1 MDWSAGVLACIRP
14 ARFSQP
20 RRLRSSQMLQ
30 LAQSSGSDYNASLS
44 NDLKLVAQ
52 SRRRRIAKAQVN
64 NLLYIRVGEES
75 SKLANE
81 QFDVTVIGSGPGGYV
96 AAVRAGQ
103 LGLKVAIV
111 EKDKRLGGTCTL
123 RGCIP
128 TKQLLMSAHI
138 YEQMQHAAD
147 FGVQA
152 SGIQL
157 AFADVQKRKDKVVM
171 KNSKG
176 IEYLMKKNKATVFKG
191 TGKLSL
197 PGKVEVTDAEG
208 NKQTIQTKNI
218 IIATGSVVRPIPG
231 FETDGV
237 HVVNSDHI
245 LELKDVPKSLIVMG
259 SGAVGVEFASVYS
272 RFGAETT
279 IVELL
284 PRLVPLEDEEVSKEL
299 ERSFRKRGIKSQ
311 VDTKLE
317 KLEKTETG
325 VRVTGKTGKGEAVTL
340 EAEMLLV
347 AVGRMPYTQGLG
359 LEGTKIKV
367 DRGFIAV
374 DEYQQTAEKGV
385 YAIGDV
391 VPTPLLAH
399 LASKEGIVAVEHM
412 AGKKDVRPINLRL
425 VPNCTYCDPEVASV
439 GLTEAKAK
447 ELGYDVKV
455 GKFPFS
461 ASGKAR
467 IIGEEEGFV
476 KIVAEKKYD
485 EVLGV
490 HIIGP
495 HATELIAEAC
505 VAMQLETTADE
516 LGRTMHA
523 HPTVSEAVME
533 AAEGVHDMAV
543 HI

>member
-1 MDWSAGVLACIRP
+1 MSP
-14 ARFSQP
+14 H
-20 RRLRSSQMLQ
+20 
-30 LAQSSGSDYNASLS
+30 SLS
-44 NDLKLVAQ
+44 LT
-52 SRRRRIAKAQVN
+52 VN
-64 NLLYIRVGEES
+64 EREQER
-75 SKLANE
+75 LANE
-81 QFDVTVIGSGPGGYV
+81 QFDVTIIGAGPGGYV
-96 AAVRAGQ
+96 AAIRAAQ
-103 LGLKVAIV
+103 LGLKVALV
-111 EKDKRLGGTCTL
+111 EKDKRLGGTCGL

-171 KNSKG
+171 KNAKG
-176 IEYLMKKNKATVFKG
+176 VEYLMKKNKVTVLKG
-191 TGKLSL
+191 TGRLAL
-197 PGKVEVTDAEG
+197 PGKVEVTGEDGKKE
-208 NKQTIQTKNI
+208 TIQTKNI

-231 FETDGV
+231 FETDGKQ
-237 HVVNSDHI
+237 VVNSDHI
-245 LELKDVPKSLIVMG
+245 LELTEVPKSLIVMG
-259 SGAVGVEFASVYS
+259 CGAVGVEFASVYS
-272 RFGAETT
+272 RFGADTT

-311 VDTKLE
+311 VDTKIE
-317 KLEKTETG
+317 KMEKSEKG
-325 VRVTGKTGKGEAVTL
+325 VIVTGKTSKGEAVKL
-340 EAEMLLV
+340 EAEMLLT
-347 AVGRMPYTQGLG
+347 AVGRMPYTEGLG
-359 LEGTKIKV
+359 LEKTKIKV
-367 DRGFIAV
+367 EKGFIQT

-399 LASKEGIVAVEHM
+399 LASKEGIVAVEHL
-412 AGKKDVRPINLRL
+412 AGQKNVQPINLRL
-425 VPNCTYCDPEVASV
+425 VPSCTYCDPEIGSV
-439 GLTEAKAK
+439 GLTEAKAR

-476 KIVAEKKYD
+476 KIVSESKYD

-495 HATELIAEAC
+495 HATEILAEAC
-505 VAMQLETTADE
+505 VAMQLETTAEE
-516 LGRTMHA
+516 LRRTIHA

-533 AAEGVHDMAV
+533 AAEDVHKLAI
-543 HI
+543 HF

>member
-1 MDWSAGVLACIRP
+1 
-14 ARFSQP
+14 
-20 RRLRSSQMLQ
+20 
-30 LAQSSGSDYNASLS
+30 
-44 NDLKLVAQ
+44 
-52 SRRRRIAKAQVN
+52 
-64 NLLYIRVGEES
+64 
-75 SKLANE
+75 LANE
-81 QFDVTVIGSGPGGYV
+81 QFDVTIIGSGPGGYV

-103 LGLKVAIV
+103 LGLKAAIV
-111 EKDKRLGGTCTL
+111 EKDTRLGGTCTL

-128 TKQLLMSAHI
+128 TKQMLMSAHVF
-138 YEQMQHAAD
+138 EQMKHAAD

-152 SGIQL
+152 SEIQL
-157 AFADVQKRKDKVVM
+157 AFADVQKRKDKVVT

-176 IEYLMKKNKATVFKG
+176 IEFLMKKNKVTVLKG

-197 PGKVEVTDAEG
+197 PGKVEVTGDDG
-208 NKQTIQTKNI
+208 KKQTIQTKAI
-218 IIATGSVVRPIPG
+218 IIATGSVVRPIPD
-231 FETDGV
+231 FDTDGD

-245 LELKDVPKSLIVMG
+245 LELKDSPKSLIVMG
-259 SGAVGVEFASVYS
+259 AGAVGVEFASVYS

-299 ERSFRKRGIKSQ
+299 ERSLRKRGVKSQ

-317 KLEKTETG
+317 KLEKTDKV
-325 VRVTGKTGKGEAVTL
+325 VRVTGKTSKGDPVSL

-347 AVGRMPYTQGLG
+347 AVGRMPYTSGLG

-367 DRGFIAV
+367 EKGFIQV
-374 DEYQQTAEKGV
+374 NEYMQTAEPGV

-399 LASKEGIVAVEHM
+399 LASKEGIVAVEHI
-412 AGKKDVRPINLRL
+412 AGQKDVRPINLRL
-425 VPNCTYCDPEVASV
+425 VPNCTYCDPEIASV
-439 GLTEAKAK
+439 GLTEAKGR
-447 ELGYDVKV
+447 ELGYKVKV

-467 IIGEEEGFV
+467 ILGEEEGFV
-476 KIVAEKKYD
+476 KIVSEEKYD
-485 EVLGV
+485 EILGV

-505 VAMQLETTADE
+505 VAMQLESTAEE

-523 HPTVSEAVME
+523 HPTVAEAVME
-533 AAEGVHDMAV
+533 AAEGVHGQAI

>member
-1 MDWSAGVLACIRP
+1 MST
-14 ARFSQP
+14 
-20 RRLRSSQMLQ
+20 
-30 LAQSSGSDYNASLS
+30 
-44 NDLKLVAQ
+44 
-52 SRRRRIAKAQVN
+52 
-64 NLLYIRVGEES
+64 
-75 SKLANE
+75 E
-81 QFDVTVIGSGPGGYV
+81 QFDVTIIGSGPGGYV
-96 AAVRAGQ
+96 AAIRAAQ
-103 LGLKVAIV
+103 LGLKTAIV

-128 TKQLLMSAHI
+128 TKQLLMSAHV

-147 FGVQA
+147 FGVEA

-157 AFADVQKRKDKVVM
+157 AFANVQKRKDKVVM

-176 IEYLMKKNKATVFKG
+176 IEYLMKKNKITTFSG
-191 TGKLSL
+191 TGKLAL
-197 PGKVEVTDAEG
+197 PGKVEVTSADGKKE
-208 NKQTIQTKNI
+208 TINTKNI
-218 IIATGSVVRPIPG
+218 VLATGSVVRPIPG
-231 FETDGV
+231 FETDGA

-245 LELKDVPKSLIVMG
+245 LELKEVPKSLIVMG
-259 SGAVGVEFASVYS
+259 AGAVGVEFASVYS

-279 IVELL
+279 IVELM
-284 PRLVPLEDEEVSKEL
+284 PRLVPLEDEEVSKDL
-299 ERSFRKRGIKSQ
+299 EKSFRKRGIKSQ

-317 KLEKTETG
+317 KLEKTDSG
-325 VRVTGKTGKGEAVTL
+325 VVVTGRTSKGEAVRL

-347 AVGRMPYTQGLG
+347 AVGRMPYTEGLG
-359 LEGTKIKV
+359 LEGTKVKLEK
-367 DRGFIAV
+367 GAV
-374 DEYQQTAEKGV
+374 QIDEFQQTGEKGV
-385 YAIGDV
+385 YAIGDI
-391 VPTPLLAH
+391 VPTPWLAH

-412 AGKKDVRPINLRL
+412 AGHKDVRPINLRL

-447 ELGYDVKV
+447 EMGFDVKL

-467 IIGEEEGFV
+467 ILGEEEGFV
-476 KIVAEKKYD
+476 KIVSEAMYD
-485 EVLGV
+485 EILGV

-505 VAMQLETTADE
+505 VAMQLESTADE

-523 HPTVSEAVME
+523 HPTVSEAIME
-533 AAEGVHDMAV
+533 AAEGVHGLTI

>member
-1 MDWSAGVLACIRP
+1 MAI
-14 ARFSQP
+14 
-20 RRLRSSQMLQ
+20 
-30 LAQSSGSDYNASLS
+30 
-44 NDLKLVAQ
+44 
-52 SRRRRIAKAQVN
+52 
-64 NLLYIRVGEES
+64 
-75 SKLANE
+75 
-81 QFDVTVIGSGPGGYV
+81 IGSGPGGYV
-96 AAVRAGQ
+96 AAIRAGQ
-103 LGLKVAIV
+103 LGLKAAII

-128 TKQLLMSAHI
+128 TKQLLQSAHV

-152 SGIQL
+152 TGIQL

-176 IEYLMKKNKATVFKG
+176 IEYLMKKNTITVFKG
-191 TGKLSL
+191 TGKLAL
-197 PGKVEVTDAEG
+197 PGKVEVTAEDG
-208 NKQTIQTKNI
+208 TKQTISAKSV

-231 FETDGV
+231 FETDGDK
-237 HVVNSDHI
+237 VVSSDHI

-259 SGAVGVEFASVYS
+259 AGAVGVEFASVYS
-272 RFGAETT
+272 RFGTETT
-279 IVELL
+279 IVELM

-299 ERSFRKRGIKSQ
+299 ERALRKRGVKCQ

-317 KLEKTETG
+317 KPEQTATG
-325 VRVTGKTGKGEAVTL
+325 IRVTGKTSKGDPVSIEA
-340 EAEMLLV
+340 AMLLV

-367 DRGFIAV
+367 DRGFIQV
-374 DEYQQTAEKGV
+374 DEFQQTGEPGV

-399 LASKEGIVAVEHM
+399 LASKEGIVAVEHL
-412 AGKKDVRPINLRL
+412 AKQKNVRPINLRL

-447 ELGYDVKV
+447 ELGYEVKV

-476 KIVAEKKYD
+476 KMVADKKYD
-485 EVLGV
+485 EILGV

-505 VAMQLETTADE
+505 VAMQFESTAEE

-523 HPTVSEAVME
+523 HPTISETIME
-533 AAEGVHDMAV
+533 AAEGVHGLAI

>member
-1 MDWSAGVLACIRP
+1 M
-14 ARFSQP
+14 
-20 RRLRSSQMLQ
+20 
-30 LAQSSGSDYNASLS
+30 
-44 NDLKLVAQ
+44 
-52 SRRRRIAKAQVN
+52 
-64 NLLYIRVGEES
+64 
-75 SKLANE
+75 ANE
-81 QFDVTVIGSGPGGYV
+81 QFDVTIIGSGPGGYV
-96 AAVRAGQ
+96 AAIRAGQ

-111 EKDKRLGGTCTL
+111 EKDSRLGGTCTL

-128 TKQLLMSAHI
+128 TKQMLMSAHI

-157 AFADVQKRKDKVVM
+157 AFADVQKRKEKVVL

-176 IEYLMKKNKATVFKG
+176 IEYLMKKNKVTVFKG
-191 TGKLSL
+191 TGKLAL

-208 NKQTIQTKNI
+208 KKQTLETKNI

-231 FETDGV
+231 FETDGK

-259 SGAVGVEFASVYS
+259 CGAVGVEFASVYS
-272 RFGAETT
+272 RFGADTT

-299 ERSFRKRGIKSQ
+299 ERSFRKRGIKSL

-325 VRVTGKTGKGEAVTL
+325 VRVTGKNGKGETVTL
-340 EAEMLLV
+340 ESEMLLV
-347 AVGRMPYTQGLG
+347 AVGRMPYTEGLG
-359 LEGTKIKV
+359 LLGTKIKV
-367 DRGFIAV
+367 DRGFIQV
-374 DEYQQTAEKGV
+374 DGFQQTGENGV

-412 AGKKDVRPINLRL
+412 AGKNPQPVNLRL
-425 VPNCTYCDPEVASV
+425 VPNCTYCDPEIGSV
-439 GLTEAKAK
+439 GLTEAKAR
-447 ELGYDVKV
+447 EQGYDVKV

-476 KIVAEKKYD
+476 KVVSETKYD
-485 EVLGV
+485 EILGV

-505 VAMQLETTADE
+505 VAMQLESTAEE

-523 HPTVSEAVME
+523 HPTISEAVME
-533 AAEGVHDMAV
+533 AAEGVHGLAV

>member
-1 MDWSAGVLACIRP
+1 M
-14 ARFSQP
+14 
-20 RRLRSSQMLQ
+20 
-30 LAQSSGSDYNASLS
+30 
-44 NDLKLVAQ
+44 
-52 SRRRRIAKAQVN
+52 
-64 NLLYIRVGEES
+64 
-75 SKLANE
+75 ANE
-81 QFDVTVIGSGPGGYV
+81 KFDLTIIGSGPGGYV
-96 AAVRAGQ
+96 AAIRAGQ

-111 EKDKRLGGTCTL
+111 EKDSRLGGTCTL

-128 TKQLLMSAHI
+128 TKQMLMSAHI

-157 AFADVQKRKDKVVM
+157 AFADVQKRKEKVVL

-176 IEYLMKKNKATVFKG
+176 IEYLMKKNKVTVFKG
-191 TGKLSL
+191 TGKLAL

-208 NKQTIQTKNI
+208 KKQTLETKNI

-231 FETDGV
+231 FETDGK

-272 RFGAETT
+272 RFGADTT

-325 VRVTGKTGKGEAVTL
+325 VRVSGKNGKGETVTL

-347 AVGRMPYTQGLG
+347 AVGRMPYTEGLG

-367 DRGFIAV
+367 DRGFIQV
-374 DEYQQTAEKGV
+374 DGFQQTGEKGV

-412 AGKKDVRPINLRL
+412 AGKNPQPINLRL
-425 VPNCTYCDPEVASV
+425 VPNCTYCDPEIGSV
-439 GLTEAKAK
+439 GLTEAKAR
-447 ELGYDVKV
+447 EQGYDVKV

-476 KIVAEKKYD
+476 KVVSETKYD
-485 EVLGV
+485 EILGV

-505 VAMQLETTADE
+505 VAMQLESTAEE

-523 HPTVSEAVME
+523 HPTISEAVME
-533 AAEGVHDMAV
+533 AAEGVHGLAV

>member
-1 MDWSAGVLACIRP
+1 MM
-14 ARFSQP
+14 
-20 RRLRSSQMLQ
+20 RLR
-30 LAQSSGSDYNASLS
+30 
-44 NDLKLVAQ
+44 VAANHE
-52 SRRRRIAKAQVN
+52 RN
-64 NLLYIRVGEES
+64 FN
-75 SKLANE
+75 KLANE
-81 QFDVTVIGSGPGGYV
+81 QFDVTIIGSGPGGYV
-96 AAVRAGQ
+96 AAIRAGQ
-103 LGLKVAIV
+103 LGLKAAIV
-111 EKDKRLGGTCTL
+111 EKDTRLGGTCTL

-128 TKQLLMSAHI
+128 TKQMLMSAHV

-152 SGIQL
+152 TGIQL
-157 AFADVQKRKDKVVM
+157 AFADVQKRKDKVVL

-176 IEYLMKKNKATVFKG
+176 IEYLMKKNKVTVFKG
-191 TGKLSL
+191 TGKLAL

-208 NKQTIQTKNI
+208 KKQTIESKNI

-231 FETDGV
+231 FETDGK
-237 HVVNSDHI
+237 HVVSSDHI
-245 LELKDVPKSLIVMG
+245 LELKEVPKSLIVMG

-272 RFGAETT
+272 RFGTETT
-279 IVELL
+279 LVELL
-284 PRLVPLEDEEVSKEL
+284 PRLVPLEDEEVSKDL

-317 KLEKTETG
+317 KLEKTENG
-325 VRVTGKTGKGEAVTL
+325 VRVTGKTSKGEAVTL

-367 DRGFIAV
+367 EKGFITV
-374 DEYQQTAEKGV
+374 DEFQQTAEKGV

-412 AGKKDVRPINLRL
+412 SGQKDVRPINLRL

-447 ELGYDVKV
+447 EQGYDVLV

-467 IIGEEEGFV
+467 ILGEEEGFV
-476 KIVAEKKYD
+476 KIVSEKKYD
-485 EVLGV
+485 EILGV

-505 VAMQLETTADE
+505 VAMQLESTAEE

-523 HPTVSEAVME
+523 HPTIAEAVME
-533 AAEGVHDMAV
+533 AAEGVHGLAV

>member
-1 MDWSAGVLACIRP
+1 M
-14 ARFSQP
+14 
-20 RRLRSSQMLQ
+20 
-30 LAQSSGSDYNASLS
+30 
-44 NDLKLVAQ
+44 
-52 SRRRRIAKAQVN
+52 
-64 NLLYIRVGEES
+64 
-75 SKLANE
+75 ANE
-81 QFDVTVIGSGPGGYV
+81 QFDVVVIGSGPGGYV
-96 AAVRAGQ
+96 AAIRAAQ
-103 LGLKVAIV
+103 LGLKTAIV

-147 FGVQA
+147 FGVDA

-157 AFADVQKRKDKVVM
+157 AFANVQKRKDKVVT

-176 IEYLMKKNKATVFKG
+176 IEYLMKKNKITSFNGA
-191 TGKLSL
+191 GKLAL
-197 PGKVEVTDAEG
+197 PGKVEVTSADGQA
-208 NKQTIQTKNI
+208 QTINTKNI

-231 FETDGV
+231 FETDGAR
-237 HVVNSDHI
+237 VVNSDHI

-259 SGAVGVEFASVYS
+259 AGAVGVEFASVYS

-299 ERSFRKRGIKSQ
+299 EKSFRKRGLKSQ

-317 KLEKTETG
+317 TLEKTDKG
-325 VRVTGKTGKGEAVTL
+325 VVVTGKTSKGEPVRL

-347 AVGRMPYTQGLG
+347 AVGRMPYTEGLG

-367 DRGFIAV
+367 EKGFIQV

-399 LASKEGIVAVEHM
+399 LASKEGVVAVEHI
-412 AGKKDVRPINLRL
+412 AGYKDVRPINLRL

-439 GLTEAKAK
+439 GLTEAKAR
-447 ELGYDVKV
+447 EMGYEVKT

-467 IIGEEEGFV
+467 ILGEEEGFV
-476 KIVAEKKYD
+476 KIVSEAKYD
-485 EVLGV
+485 EILGV

-495 HATELIAEAC
+495 HGTELIAEAC
-505 VAMQLETTADE
+505 VAMQLESTAEE

-533 AAEGVHDMAV
+533 AAEGVHGLAV

>member
-1 MDWSAGVLACIRP
+1 
-14 ARFSQP
+14 
-20 RRLRSSQMLQ
+20 
-30 LAQSSGSDYNASLS
+30 
-44 NDLKLVAQ
+44 
-52 SRRRRIAKAQVN
+52 
-64 NLLYIRVGEES
+64 
-75 SKLANE
+75 LANE
-81 QFDVTVIGSGPGGYV
+81 QFDVTIIGSGPGGYV
-96 AAVRAGQ
+96 AAIRAGQ

-128 TKQLLMSAHI
+128 TKQLLMSAHV
-138 YEQMQHAAD
+138 YEQMQHAGD

-157 AFADVQKRKDKVVM
+157 AFADVQKRKEKVVL

-176 IEYLMKKNKATVFKG
+176 IEYLMKKNKVTVFNG
-191 TGKLSL
+191 SGRLAL
-197 PGKVEVTDAEG
+197 PGKVEVTGPDG
-208 NKQTIQTKNI
+208 QKQTIQTKNV

-231 FETDGV
+231 FEIDGQR
-237 HVVNSDHI
+237 VVSSDQI

-259 SGAVGVEFASVYS
+259 CGAVGVEFASVYS
-272 RFGAETT
+272 RFGADTT
-279 IVELL
+279 LVELL

-299 ERSFRKRGIKSQ
+299 ERSFRKRGVKSQ
-311 VDTKLE
+311 VDTKLD
-317 KLEKTETG
+317 KMEKTETG
-325 VRVTGKTGKGEAVTL
+325 VRVSGKTAKGEAVTL

-347 AVGRMPYTQGLG
+347 AVGRMPFTEGLG

-367 DRGFIAV
+367 DRGFIQV
-374 DEYQQTAEKGV
+374 DEYQQTAEPHV

-391 VPTPLLAH
+391 VPTPQLAH
-399 LASKEGIVAVEHM
+399 LASKEGIVAVEHL
-412 AGKKDVRPINLRL
+412 AGQKGVRPINLRL
-425 VPNCTYCDPEVASV
+425 VPSCTYCDPEIGSV
-439 GLTEAKAK
+439 GLTEAKAR
-447 ELGYDVKV
+447 ELGYDVRV

-476 KIVAEKKYD
+476 KVVADKKYD
-485 EVLGV
+485 EILGV

-505 VAMQLETTADE
+505 VAMQLESTAEE

-533 AAEGVHDMAV
+533 GAEGVHGLAI

>member
-1 MDWSAGVLACIRP
+1 LA
-14 ARFSQP
+14 S
-20 RRLRSSQMLQ
+20 
-30 LAQSSGSDYNASLS
+30 
-44 NDLKLVAQ
+44 
-52 SRRRRIAKAQVN
+52 
-64 NLLYIRVGEES
+64 
-75 SKLANE
+75 E

-96 AAVRAGQ
+96 AAIRGAQ
-103 LGLKVAIV
+103 LGLKVALV

-152 SGIQL
+152 TGIQL
-157 AFADVQKRKDKVVM
+157 AFADVQKRKERVVT

-176 IEYLMKKNKATVFKG
+176 IEFLMKKNKITVFKG
-191 TGKLSL
+191 TGRLSL
-197 PGKVEVTDAEG
+197 PGKVVVRGDDGQE
-208 NKQTIQTKNI
+208 QTINTRNI
-218 IIATGSVVRPIPG
+218 VIATGSVVRPIKG
-231 FETDGV
+231 FETNGER
-237 HVVNSDHI
+237 VVNSDHI

-272 RFGAETT
+272 RFGADVT

-299 ERSFRKRGIKSQ
+299 ERAFRKRKIKAQ
-311 VDTKLE
+311 TGTKLE
-317 KLEKTETG
+317 KVEKTDGG
-325 VRVTGKTGKGEAVTL
+325 VRVTGKDGSGKEVTL

-347 AVGRMPYTQGLG
+347 AVGRMPYLEGLG

-367 DRGFIAV
+367 ERGFVQV
-374 DEYQQTAEKGV
+374 DEYLRTGEPNV

-391 VPTPLLAH
+391 IATPLLAH
-399 LASKEGIVAVEHM
+399 LASKEGILAVEQI
-412 AGKKDVRPINLRL
+412 AGEKNVHPINLRL
-425 VPNCTYCDPEVASV
+425 VPSCTYCDPEIGSV
-439 GLTEAKAK
+439 GLTEAKAR
-447 ELGYDVKV
+447 EMGYDVRV

-476 KIVAEKKYD
+476 KIVSESKYD

-495 HATELIAEAC
+495 HATEIIAEAC
-505 VAMQLETTADE
+505 VGMQLETTAEE
-516 LGRTMHA
+516 LGRTIHA

-533 AAEGVHDMAV
+533 ASEDVHKLAI
-543 HI
+543 HF

>member
-1 MDWSAGVLACIRP
+1 M
-14 ARFSQP
+14 
-20 RRLRSSQMLQ
+20 
-30 LAQSSGSDYNASLS
+30 
-44 NDLKLVAQ
+44 
-52 SRRRRIAKAQVN
+52 
-64 NLLYIRVGEES
+64 
-75 SKLANE
+75 ANE

-96 AAVRAGQ
+96 AAIRAGQ

-128 TKQLLMSAHI
+128 TKQLLMSAHV

-152 SGIQL
+152 SEIQL
-157 AFADVQKRKDKVVM
+157 AFADVQKRKDRVVM

-176 IEYLMKKNKATVFKG
+176 IEYLMKKNKCTVFKG
-191 TGKLSL
+191 TARLML
-197 PGKVEVTDAEG
+197 PGKIEVTGEDG
-208 NKQTIQTKNI
+208 SKQIINTKNI

-231 FETDGV
+231 FETDGKQ
-237 HVVNSDHI
+237 VVNSDHI
-245 LELKDVPKSLIVMG
+245 LELTEIPKSLIVMG
-259 SGAVGVEFASVYS
+259 AGAVGVEFASVYS

-284 PRLVPLEDEEVSKEL
+284 PRLVPLEDEEVSAEL
-299 ERSFRKRGIKSQ
+299 AKSFRKRGIKSQ

-317 KLEKTETG
+317 KLEKTDTG
-325 VRVTGKTGKGEAVTL
+325 VVVTGKTSKGEEVRL

-347 AVGRMPYTQGLG
+347 AVGRMPFTEGLG
-359 LEGTKIKV
+359 LEKTKIKV
-367 DRGFIAV
+367 EKGFIQV

-425 VPNCTYCDPEVASV
+425 VPNCTYCDPEIGSV

-447 ELGYDVKV
+447 EQGYDVKV
-455 GKFPFS
+455 GRFPFS

-476 KIVAEKKYD
+476 KIVADKKYD
-485 EVLGV
+485 EILGV

-505 VAMQLETTADE
+505 VAMQLESTADE

>member
-1 MDWSAGVLACIRP
+1 M
-14 ARFSQP
+14 
-20 RRLRSSQMLQ
+20 
-30 LAQSSGSDYNASLS
+30 
-44 NDLKLVAQ
+44 
-52 SRRRRIAKAQVN
+52 
-64 NLLYIRVGEES
+64 
-75 SKLANE
+75 
-81 QFDVTVIGSGPGGYV
+81 
-96 AAVRAGQ
+96 
-103 LGLKVAIV
+103 
-111 EKDKRLGGTCTL
+111 
-123 RGCIP
+123 
-128 TKQLLMSAHI
+128 LMSAHVF
-138 YEQMQHAAD
+138 EQMKHAAD

-152 SGIQL
+152 SEIQL
-157 AFADVQKRKDKVVM
+157 AFADVQKRKDKVVT
-171 KNSKG
+171 KNVKG
-176 IEYLMKKNKATVFKG
+176 IEYLMKKNKVAIIKG
-191 TGKLSL
+191 TGKLAL
-197 PGKVEVTDAEG
+197 PGKIEVTGSDG
-208 NKQTIQTKNI
+208 SKQVVQSKAI
-218 IIATGSVVRPIPG
+218 IIATGSAVRPIPG
-231 FETDGV
+231 FETDGQ

-245 LELKDVPKSLIVMG
+245 LELKDTPKSLIVMG

-272 RFGAETT
+272 RFGADTT

-311 VDTKLE
+311 VDTKLD
-317 KLEKTETG
+317 KLEKTDTG
-325 VRVTGKTGKGEAVTL
+325 VRVSGKNSKGETISL

-347 AVGRMPYTQGLG
+347 AVGRMPYTEGLG

-367 DRGFIAV
+367 EKGFIQV
-374 DEYQQTAEKGV
+374 NEYMQTAEAGV

-399 LASKEGIVAVEHM
+399 LASKEGIVAVEHI
-412 AGKKDVRPINLRL
+412 AGRKDVRPINLRL
-425 VPNCTYCDPEVASV
+425 VPNCTYCDPEIASV
-439 GLTEAKAK
+439 GLTEAKAS
-447 ELGYDVKV
+447 EMGYKVKI

-476 KIVAEKKYD
+476 KIVGEEKYD
-485 EVLGV
+485 EILGV

-505 VAMQLETTADE
+505 VAMQLESTAEE

-533 AAEGVHDMAV
+533 AAEGVHGVAI